1 MPEPCSGTGACPCHH
16 HTSGR
21 PTVGGGAQSH
31 GVCPWDLGHPHPSKP
46 RCPEAVVRRVS
57 SAVRPWSFLPQ
68 QRPGPWGRVDGRPPQ
83 GPAFTRPP
91 AISWRPKGESEL
103 ACPLYAHPSKSPL
116 SLELIKFCWCNQP
129 GAGTLQLAVAPQP
142 TPPAGAGHTLG
153 QCNCFL
159 NTQFFSLIVQLSS
172 LSLRDEMGACY
183 TGFRYESCR
192 S

>member
-1 MPEPCSGTGACPCHH
+1 MGTGACPCHH

-31 GVCPWDLGHPHPSKP
+31 GVCPWDLGHPHPRGCGEEGELS
-46 RCPEAVVRRVS
+46 RQALV
-57 SAVRPWSFLPQ
+57 LPPAAAT
-68 QRPGPWGRVDGRPPQ
+68 RALGESGRPAPT
-83 GPAFTRPP
+83 GPCLRPP

-103 ACPLYAHPSKSPL
+103 ACPLYARPSKSPL